1 MFITFNTKKQ
11 AENYIKRHP
20 NHSFIDGCGCC
31 GYELNYSIKG
41 NKVIYF
47 HLHRYAGSVS
57 TNCVVVG
64 KIKSR
69 VESSISE

>member
-1 MFITFNTKKQ
+1 MFITFKTLAQ
-11 AENYIKRHP
+11 AKNYIKRHP
-20 NHSFIDGCGCC
+20 DYSFTDGCGCC
-31 GYELNYSIKG
+31 GTELNYSIKG

-69 VESSISE
+69 VESSASK